1 MPPVRIIKVPMSD
14 SERPPDYPQT
24 FPPMQRLY
32 LELIENKAKI
42 KQDLINKE
50 YVPNQNL
57 EKIPEN
63 AEIAEKID
71 KKPSS
76 QKGSDKS
83 ISISSSTSSSS
94 SSSREGSDESIS
106 SSSSSSSS
114 LDEEDDRSGKDRSG
128 KDRSEDDRSEE
139 EDSSESDEESD
150 KESEQSDSEALS
162 ERLKELLGD
171 GGGKNKS
178 SSSRTSAGSSSS
190 SSFSKSYSESYSK
203 SKSIS
208 EKIDSHSSRDAP
220 YSKFTPYTKPQV
232 APPPTLAEL
241 EAKGQY
247 QAKPELR
254 DINYIPKNEYE
265 EEDKKRELIFKFEML
280 KKSYASASATI
291 PEYTLH
297 SDLHEMQKSYDN
309 TVRRLSLDS
318 TVESY
323 KTYLVGGFML
333 TEFVFGNFLGFDMQG
348 FTQQQMVNMHSYD
361 KLLIE
366 LGEKSYVPSG
376 SKWPVE
382 LRLLFLIIMN
392 AGIFI
397 VGKMIMR
404 STGANLV
411 GMMNSMNARPQP
423 QQDPKPKRRMRGP
436 DMNLDNL
443 PEVDGLQQGI
453 QRPEKTN

>member
-71 KKPSS
+71 KKSS
-76 QKGSDKS
+76 SRKGSDKS

-94 SSSREGSDESIS
+94 SRDTESSSQEESIS
-106 SSSSSSSS
+106 SSS
-114 LDEEDDRSGKDRSG
+114 EEDDRSRESRQNDRSRDYRSG
-128 KDRSEDDRSEE
+128 DDKDLSSSSEE
-139 EDSSESDEESD
+139 DGSDDEKD
-150 KESEQSDSEALS
+150 KESDQSDSEALS

-178 SSSRTSAGSSSS
+178 SSSSSSSS

-443 PEVDGLQQGI
+443 PEVDGLQPGI

>member
-71 KKPSS
+71 KKSSS
-76 QKGSDKS
+76 QKQSDKS
-83 ISISSSTSSSS
+83 ISISSSSSSS
-94 SSSREGSDESIS
+94 VSSAESSEDESIS
-106 SSSSSSSS
+106 SSSSKDDLSGDDKDSFSSSS
-114 LDEEDDRSGKDRSG
+114 SSSSKEDEEEN
-128 KDRSEDDRSEE
+128 EDEN
-139 EDSSESDEESD
+139 ESD
-150 KESEQSDSEALS
+150 KESDSEALS

-171 GGGKNKS
+171 GEGRRKS
-178 SSSRTSAGSSSS
+178 STESSS

-208 EKIDSHSSRDAP
+208 EKIDSHSSRNAP

-280 KKSYASASATI
+280 KKSYPMASATI

-333 TEFVFGNFLGFDMQG
+333 TEFVFGHFLGFDMQG
-348 FTQQQMVNMHSYD
+348 FTQQQMINMHSYD

-411 GMMNSMNARPQP
+411 GMMNNMNVRAQP

-436 DMNLDNL
+436 DMNVDNL
-443 PEVDGLQQGI
+443 PEVDNLQQGI